1 MNVMIVR
8 ANSERGAP
16 ELPSTVTHV
25 RWGNVQ
31 GSKMHGGPSPPHNLR
46 IEDNDTESCN
56 ANKQENKLNNRPTQQ
71 AGFGCAVTTARRCTS
86 LPHNASHTA
95 AQSTEAAER

>member
-1 MNVMIVR
+1 MNAMIVR

-31 GSKMHGGPSPPHNLR
+31 GSKMHGGPSTTHK
-46 IEDNDTESCN
+46 
-56 ANKQENKLNNRPTQQ
+56 ANYMHKQALSWGISPRGAVQ
-71 AGFGCAVTTARRCTS
+71 A
-86 LPHNASHTA
+86 ASDP
-95 AQSTEAAER
+95 